1 MNSSLG
7 GIYMSKIIS
16 KQNFIEKLRFYLS
29 FRFSDDEN
37 ASILNDYEEWFEN
50 ETSQGK
56 SEEEICATLDE
67 PKKIVRN
74 LLSESCNDA
83 TPISLLFNNTMI
95 QVFLLMI
102 MHLFIGIL
110 LLKICNE
117 NSLNYLYFAMG
128 INFLYF
134 IIGSIMIKKSCCPM
148 SHNYGSDLSM
158 FSFVVLVILFEA
170 LLLPR
175 LAYSDSGKICVLLAS
190 AFSLV
195 FFSINLYF
203 VIKKFIYNK
212 EYMFLSIFH
221 ISGIITLLF
230 FLINQ
235 LHMLYNDMSELI
247 NLVCGSLCMYVEIVV
262 LCLIFYKIKI
272 SAKE

>member
-1 MNSSLG
+1 MAK
-7 GIYMSKIIS
+7 MIS
-16 KQNFIEKLRFYLS
+16 KQDFIEKLRFYLS

-56 SEEEICATLDE
+56 SEEEICAALEE

-74 LLSESCNDA
+74 LLTESCNNS
-83 TPISLLFNNTMI
+83 TPISMFFHNTMI
-95 QVFLLMI
+95 QVLLLMI
-102 MHLFIGIL
+102 LHLLIGIS
-110 LLKICNE
+110 LLKFCNE

-134 IIGSIMIKKSCCPM
+134 IIGSIIIKKSCCPM
-148 SHNYGSDLSM
+148 SHNYGSDLSI
-158 FSFVVLVILFEA
+158 FGFVVLVILFEV

-175 LAYSDSGKICVLLAS
+175 LANSDSGKICVLLAS

-195 FFSINLYF
+195 FFLINFYF
-203 VIKKFIYNK
+203 VIKKFIYSK

-221 ISGIITLLF
+221 ISGVITLLF

-235 LHMLYNDMSELI
+235 SHMLYNDLSGCI
-247 NLVCGSLCMYVEIVV
+247 NLIFGSICMYVELVV

>member
-1 MNSSLG
+1 
-7 GIYMSKIIS
+7 MSKIIS

-56 SEEEICATLDE
+56 SEEEICAALDE
-67 PKKIVRN
+67 PKKIVRK
-74 LLSESCNDA
+74 LLIESYNS
-83 TPISLLFNNTMI
+83 TPISMFFNNAMI
-95 QVFLLMI
+95 QVLLLMT

-134 IIGSIMIKKSCCPM
+134 IIGSIIIKKTGCPK
-148 SHNYGSDLSM
+148 SHNYGSDLSI

-195 FFSINLYF
+195 FFLINFYF

-235 LHMLYNDMSELI
+235 LHMLYKDMSELI
-247 NLVCGSLCMYVEIVV
+247 NLVCGSLCMYVEIVL